1 MGQDAFMSAYS
12 SRTMA
17 LAIGLTFL
25 AAGCQPA
32 QNTPLELRAPVAP
45 EETPDLSEY
54 EVETLPDLSQS
65 EITAETGEST
75 DTAGDASE
83 TETVSPVVIMADNPE
98 ASDTSPE
105 ITLAQVITPAPEP
118 AQPPQPAPPPQL
130 EPATLV
136 GNSPDQLHQQ
146 LGTPDYIRKEG
157 ETEIWQYRLG
167 RCVVN
172 FILADKGEGK
182 RIAAWIGRHRILGLT
197 YDHDACIRDL
207 AEREQL

>member
-54 EVETLPDLSQS
+54 EVETLPDLAQS

-75 DTAGDASE
+75 DTA
-83 TETVSPVVIMADNPE
+83 SPVVIIADNPE
-98 ASDTSPE
+98 ASETSSE

-118 AQPPQPAPPPQL
+118 VQPPQPAPPPQL

-136 GNSPDQLHQQ
+136 GISPDQLHQQ
-146 LGTPDYIRKEG
+146 LGTPDYIREEG
-157 ETEIWQYRLG
+157 LTEIWQYRLG

-182 RIAAWIGRHRILGLT
+182 QITEWIGRHRILGLT
-197 YDHDACIRDL
+197 YDHDACISDL
-207 AEREQL
+207 AERNQL

>member
-1 MGQDAFMSAYS
+1 MGQDVVMSSYF
-12 SRTMA
+12 SRTTA
-17 LAIGLTFL
+17 LAICLTFL

-32 QNTPLELRAPVAP
+32 QNTPLELRTPVAP
-45 EETPDLSEY
+45 EQTPDLSGY
-54 EVETLPDLSQS
+54 EVETLPVLPQS
-65 EITAETGEST
+65 EITAETGESK
-75 DTAGDASE
+75 DTA
-83 TETVSPVVIMADNPE
+83 SPVVIMADNPE
-98 ASDTSPE
+98 ASETSSE

-118 AQPPQPAPPPQL
+118 VQPPQPAPPPQL

-157 ETEIWQYRLG
+157 LTEIWQYRLG

>member
-1 MGQDAFMSAYS
+1 
-12 SRTMA
+12 MA
-17 LAIGLTFL
+17 LAISLTFL
-25 AAGCQPA
+25 AAGCQPV

-75 DTAGDASE
+75 DTA
-83 TETVSPVVIMADNPE
+83 SPVVIMADNPE
-98 ASDTSPE
+98 ALETSSE

-118 AQPPQPAPPPQL
+118 AQPPQLAPPPQL

-136 GNSPDQLHQQ
+136 GISPDQLHQQ
-146 LGTPDYIRKEG
+146 LGTPDYIREEG
-157 ETEIWQYRLG
+157 LTEIWQYRLE

-172 FILADKGEGK
+172 FILADADKGEGK
-182 RIAAWIGRHRILGLT
+182 RITEWIGRHRILGLT
-197 YDHDACIRDL
+197 YDHDACISDL
-207 AEREQL
+207 AERNQL